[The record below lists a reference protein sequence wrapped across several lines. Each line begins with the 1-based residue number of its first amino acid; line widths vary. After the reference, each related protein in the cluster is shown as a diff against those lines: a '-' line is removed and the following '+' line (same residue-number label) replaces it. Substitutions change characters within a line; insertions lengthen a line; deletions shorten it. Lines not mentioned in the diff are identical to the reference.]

1 MRFRFAEWIGKMSY
15 KLGLVGEKI
24 KIDNPEKRKQC
35 ERCNGMMFEKA
46 GMHLVNCKGCG
57 GRGWVWEDRD

>member
-1 MRFRFAEWIGKMSY
+1 MSY

-35 ERCNGMMFEKA
+35 ERCNGMMFERA